1 MNTRFM
7 LAVLMCTTLAA
18 CGGATQFDGSN
29 PNDQGAVQAGQD
41 QSSSLEPLPSSTNSS
56 ATQKT
61 DSEDDEDEDGGS
73 TGGLSSS
80 AVSSSSAAS
89 LPTSSS
95 TNSSPTNSSAI
106 SSSSISSSVVSSS
119 AVSSSASSAPL
130 PSGLSCQTPPGK
142 SHNAGQNCLSCHKKG
157 GSGSSYAV
165 FTLAGTAYTAAGKAQ
180 ANAIIKIY
188 DHNSNTVALCIKT
201 NNLGNFYTTQAIA
214 GLTSPGKDA
223 VAESPGGAI
232 HTMSSTLTSGACNA
246 CHGVTVAKITA
257 D

>member
-18 CGGATQFDGSN
+18 CGGATQFDSSN

-95 TNSSPTNSSAI
+95 TNSSAI
-106 SSSSISSSVVSSS
+106 SSSSISSS